1 MVNVAVK
8 WARAAL
14 MLSLVAG
21 CSAQKHLKR
30 GDAAL
35 AGGEFIK
42 AVEAYEDALRVS
54 PGHKQAQ
61 EGIKKARREAVRARL
76 AQADAALS
84 KGELPVALGHA
95 TMARRMPLD
104 LEDVD
109 LVRRI
114 DATIDKAAQ
123 LAEDRVQQMSERGR
137 FVAAVE
143 LAEQIVEASPGVT
156 SRKKWADEVR
166 GKAVDHY
173 ASLARTLAGQNLFG
187 SAAIQL
193 AMAKRAGAQVPV
205 ADVLAH
211 WNRFAEPTCFA
222 KPTVAVVDQSGK
234 AQDLVAKI
242 GATAQADLDDL
253 RARCGEGS
261 RKLGVQIELLK
272 VDVVDSTTTD
282 RTAKPLPGSKVKT
295 EEVYYEEEPYT
306 EMEEVTEYITRTE
319 KQERRDCAPRPG
331 KERGCVTW
339 VEDAEIK
346 VPVVKKKEVQKVRRS
361 EKRRPVKGPLPA
373 DQVLT
378 YEVTTVTRRA
388 RYEGQIVITGEAT
401 VKRAFTLQ
409 RESVDQSHARAES
422 PKLVIPA
429 DPLEVKAMSDVTAE
443 AAEAVAQEVR
453 TAVAEAA
460 RSWAD
465 SFAEGAR
472 KQVFGG
478 QLPLAE
484 ELYLRM
490 LALGN
495 DGGDELARFFA
506 DRYGRT
512 VGEVMDILSVAMGRT
527 VEETRGGESGVAI
540 ASRFPRRAVPVPGEG
555 EGAETEEAPQPV
567 PVATP
572 VRAPVLPSAQTAAA
586 NDKRMSDDE
595 LNALEQESMQVLGG
609 AKEPPEGGTATGA
622 DTESAD
628 ADSRR
633 PVPVK
638 PK

>member
-1 MVNVAVK
+1 MVKVVAQL
-8 WARAAL
+8 ARIAAL
-14 MLSLVAG
+14 AALVGG
-21 CSAQKHLKR
+21 CSVQKHLKR

-35 AGGEFIK
+35 ASGEYIK

-54 PGHKQAQ
+54 PGHKKAQ
-61 EGIKKARREAVRARL
+61 EGINKARREAVRSRL
-76 AQADAALS
+76 ALADAALS
-84 KGELPVALGHA
+84 KGELPTALAHA
-95 TMARRMPLD
+95 TVARRMPLD
-104 LEDVD
+104 LEDVE

-123 LAEDRVQQMSERGR
+123 LAEERVQQMSERGR

-166 GKAVDHY
+166 AKAVEHY
-173 ASLARTLAGQNLFG
+173 SSLARALAGQNLFG

-193 AMAKRAGAQVPV
+193 AMARRSGAQVPV
-205 ADVLAH
+205 GDILAH

-222 KPTVAVVDQSGK
+222 KPTVAVVDRTGK
-234 AQDLVAKI
+234 ARDLVAKI
-242 GATAQADLDDL
+242 EATAQDDL
-253 RARCGEGS
+253 AELRSRCGEGN
-261 RKLGVQIELLK
+261 RKLGVQIELMK
-272 VDVVDSTTTD
+272 VDLVDTTTTD
-282 RTAKPLPGSKVKT
+282 RAAKPLPGSKVKT

-339 VEDAEIK
+339 VEDVEVK
-346 VPVVKKKEVQKVRRS
+346 VPVVKKKEVQKVRRI

-378 YEVTTVTRRA
+378 YDVTAVTRRA
-388 RYEGQIVITGEAT
+388 RYDGQIVVTGEAT
-401 VKRAFTLQ
+401 VKRAFVLQ

-429 DPLEVKAMSDVTAE
+429 DPLEVKEMSEVTAD

-460 RSWAD
+460 RTWAET
-465 SFAEGAR
+465 FADGAR
-472 KQVFGG
+472 KQVLGG
-478 QLPLAE
+478 QMPQAE

-495 DGGDELARFFA
+495 DGGEELSRFFA

-512 VGEVMDILSVAMGRT
+512 VGEVMDLLSVAMGRA
-527 VEETRGGESGVAI
+527 VEEIKGGD
-540 ASRFPRRAVPVPGEG
+540 ASAAATARFPRRAAPVPGEG
-555 EGAETEEAPQPV
+555 DGSEPEEAPQPV

-572 VRAPVLPSAQTAAA
+572 TRAPAMPSKEPGVHET
-586 NDKRMSDDE
+586 RMSDDE

-609 AKEPPEGGTATGA
+609 GKPPEPGAKPDDKTAPPAG
-622 DTESAD
+622 DGD
-628 ADSRR
+628 RQ
-633 PVPVK
+633 PVPIK